1 MFINNIDP
9 VAFEI
14 LGLQIRYYGLVYL
27 IGFLFSY
34 YLIKKLSRKMKFP
47 VGKIDDYIF
56 YVMVFSIL
64 GARIFEVLVWSP
76 GYYLSNPIE
85 IIKIWKGGLSFH
97 GGLLGGVVYSYFFCK
112 KEQINF
118 YKLADL
124 LMLPLS
130 FFLFLGR
137 IANYINSE
145 LVGKITDSSLGVNFN
160 NETSNGELVYRHAY
174 QLYASLKNLTVF
186 VILLPLY
193 LFKKLKPG
201 VVFYSFVFLY
211 ALGRFIIDFYKEE
224 TLYFNLGVGQWLNL
238 IMIIISIYWLWK
250 VKAWKTIR

>member
-1 MFINNIDP
+1 
-9 VAFEI
+9 
-14 LGLQIRYYGLVYL
+14 
-27 IGFLFSY
+27 
-34 YLIKKLSRKMKFP
+34 
-47 VGKIDDYIF
+47 
-56 YVMVFSIL
+56 
-64 GARIFEVLVWSP
+64 
-76 GYYLSNPIE
+76 
-85 IIKIWKGGLSFH
+85 
-97 GGLLGGVVYSYFFCK
+97 
-112 KEQINF
+112 
-118 YKLADL
+118 
-124 LMLPLS
+124 MLPLS